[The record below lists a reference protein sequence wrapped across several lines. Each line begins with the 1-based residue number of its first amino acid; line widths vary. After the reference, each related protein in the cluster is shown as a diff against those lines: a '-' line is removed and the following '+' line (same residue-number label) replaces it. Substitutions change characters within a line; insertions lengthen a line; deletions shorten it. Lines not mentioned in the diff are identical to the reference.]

1 MELTKTS
8 GSATFKSNVN
18 GYDVSASILYDA
30 NSKVTCVQNGM
41 VGKEN
46 RALAEF
52 NISYHPGEEFSK
64 NYNFHSLNIDEEQVV
79 AGVIN
84 DFVSEAI
91 SAVSL

>member
-8 GSATFKSNVN
+8 GSATFKSNAN
-18 GYDVSASILYDA
+18 GYNVSASIQYDA
-30 NSKVTCVQNGM
+30 NSEVKCVQNGM

-46 RALAEF
+46 RVLAEF
-52 NISYHPGEEFSK
+52 NVSYHPGGEFSK

-79 AGVIN
+79 VGIIN